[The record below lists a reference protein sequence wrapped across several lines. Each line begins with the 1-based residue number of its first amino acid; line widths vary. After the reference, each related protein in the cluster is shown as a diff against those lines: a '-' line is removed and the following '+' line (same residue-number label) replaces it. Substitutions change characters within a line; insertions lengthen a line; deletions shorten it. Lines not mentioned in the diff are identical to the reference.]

1 MGRYWSNGY
10 LRLIMERISSI
21 FSPTIVAASIQKA
34 FEYPIVGEAIYTGV
48 GPNTWTCPA
57 GVYSVSVVCI
67 AGGGGGLG
75 GATNSATGGGGGA
88 LAYKNNVTVVPGL
101 TYNLQVGQ
109 GGYTAPTG
117 TRVLATNSWFGNT
130 STVFA
135 ERGQFG
141 RTATGPSTVQ
151 GISQSGLGGRIFIGD
166 GGGPGGNAGAPQGVT
181 TFNGGLG
188 AGGAG
193 GYGYTSS
200 EIANWYSTYFDGV
213 SDVLRTSTNDSLSL
227 GRSDFT
233 LEFWYNLRGFTVNSA
248 AGPTLVTS
256 ANFFAHSGKWRI
268 SLGQN
273 YTGYLGVVIPDSAN
287 SLEPLLIGTTWYAS
301 NTWTHVALQRS
312 ANTFTLFKNGI
323 AEDTKTYT
331 GSFSTSSDFISIGN
345 IGTGNANSFVG
356 HISNLRLVKGRALY
370 SSNFIPSEEPLVAIT
385 NTVLLTC
392 QDSTFKD
399 NSGNNI
405 TITIPTTT
413 VGNNVRTEATYP
425 FDLTEINRGGDGG
438 VANSTSGGNGTAG
451 VGGAGGGGAGASTVG
466 GAAGGGVGLYG
477 RGISG
482 VAGLTGLNMNDPL
495 RAGQPGS
502 NGLPL
507 VANTIGT
514 TIFNIGGRYGGGGG
528 GGQLYYSAGANGAVR
543 IVWPSDFRTFPTSN
557 LETHTVT
564 QNIQYANLQMGYAV
578 SLQPVSISGNVGP
591 VTYSITPS
599 IPANTNITFNANTGI
614 LSGNATSG
622 YPETAFTIRTVDSVG
637 QSSANTLIMSIA
649 PPSGQEVFV
658 GENGGNSFNT
668 VQTTWTVPANVY
680 SISAMAVGCGGS
692 TVIEANGYSSF
703 SGGSGG
709 ATAFINNFRVE
720 PGQQLSIYIDKPR
733 HGYNVSSNGTSVSYA
748 NSVILRANSGAN
760 PTSFYTSSVP
770 GGSFR
775 IGQYGY
781 SGGVG
786 GSSSTG
792 NYKAGGGGAAGY
804 TGNGGT
810 GGNTLAGAPGGGTSG
825 GGGGGAP
832 SADSTTTGKG
842 GGGGGVGLQGKGA
855 SGSGSSYIP
864 AGNPG
869 MQGGTGSN
877 RGELV
882 ELYGTNTGSDY
893 GGGAGGGDYRLLN
906 SGGYGGIGAVRIM
919 WPGTLRRYDAN
930 TRTEDTRP
938 IGQAEFTSFGTYTW
952 VCPEGVYSVSAVCV
966 GAGGTGASSQ
976 FSYPAYAGGGAGLGY
991 KNNIPVVPGQSYTI
1005 QVGRRGEWVANTAS
1019 LPSTNSFFISATT
1032 VAGNAGGFG
1041 GAGGSWGGTFV
1052 GDGGGNGG
1060 SGGVTI
1066 QNYASGGGGAGGYS
1080 GTGGSGGYSNTN
1092 AATNGSGGGGGGG
1105 GGTANGTRPVGG
1117 QGGGVGLLGQG
1128 ANGVAGSGW
1137 TITGSTYYAN
1147 NATAGSGGSGTSYGG
1162 GGGTYARYGG
1172 DGAVRLIWPGDQRRF
1187 PSTRTGNE

>member
-10 LRLIMERISSI
+10 LRLIMERISSL

-48 GPNTWTCPA
+48 GSNTWTCPA

-67 AGGGGGLG
+67 AGGGGGYG

-88 LAYKNNVTVVPGL
+88 LAYKNNITVVPGL

-109 GGYTAPTG
+109 GGYTATTG

-151 GISQSGLGGRIFIGD
+151 GISQSGFGGQIFIGD
-166 GGGPGGNAGAPQGVT
+166 GGGPGGNAGAPQGTT
-181 TFNGGLG
+181 TFSGGLG

-193 GYGYTSS
+193 GY
-200 EIANWYSTYFDGV
+200 
-213 SDVLRTSTNDSLSL
+213 
-227 GRSDFT
+227 
-233 LEFWYNLRGFTVNSA
+233 
-248 AGPTLVTS
+248 
-256 ANFFAHSGKWRI
+256 SG
-268 SLGQN
+268 SGGN
-273 YTGYLGVVIPDSAN
+273 G
-287 SLEPLLIGTTWYAS
+287 GT
-301 NTWTHVALQRS
+301 
-312 ANTFTLFKNGI
+312 
-323 AEDTKTYT
+323 
-331 GSFSTSSDFISIGN
+331 
-345 IGTGNANSFVG
+345 
-356 HISNLRLVKGRALY
+356 
-370 SSNFIPSEEPLVAIT
+370 
-385 NTVLLTC
+385 
-392 QDSTFKD
+392 
-399 NSGNNI
+399 
-405 TITIPTTT
+405 
-413 VGNNVRTEATYP
+413 
-425 FDLTEINRGGDGG
+425 
-438 VANSTSGGNGTAG
+438 ANSTSGGTGTAG
-451 VGGAGGGGAGASTVG
+451 TGGAGGGGAGANTVG

-477 RGISG
+477 QGLSG
-482 VAGLTGLNMNDPL
+482 AAGLIGLNMNDPL

-507 VANTIGT
+507 VANTTGT
-514 TIFNIGGRYGGGGG
+514 TIYNIGGRYGGGGG
-528 GGQLYYSAGANGAVR
+528 GGSVYYSAGANGAVR
-543 IVWPSDFRTFPTSN
+543 IVWPSEFRTFPTSN

-578 SLQPVSISGNVGP
+578 SLQPVSISGNIGP
-591 VTYSITPS
+591 VTYTITPS

-622 YPETAFTIRTVDSVG
+622 YPETTFTIRTVDSVG
-637 QSSANTLIMSIA
+637 QSSSNTLIMSIA

-668 VQTTWTVPANVY
+668 LQTTWTVPANVY

-692 TVIEANGYSSF
+692 TIIEANGYSSL
-703 SGGSGG
+703 SGAGGG

-760 PTSFYTSSVP
+760 PTSYFTSITP

-775 IGQYGY
+775 TGEYGY
-781 SGGVG
+781 SGGSG
-786 GSSSTG
+786 GYASGST
-792 NYKAGGGGAAGY
+792 YKGGGGGAAGY

-810 GGNTLAGAPGGGTSG
+810 GGYTLVGGSGGGTSG

-832 SADSTTTGKG
+832 SSVTTTAGKG

-869 MQGGTGSN
+869 IQGGTGSN

-882 ELYGTNTGSDY
+882 QLVGTNTGSDY
-893 GGGAGGGDYRLLN
+893 GGGAGGGDYRLLD
-906 SGGYGGIGAVRIM
+906 SGGYGGIGAIRIM

-938 IGQAEFTSFGTYTW
+938 VGQAQFTTFGTYTW
-952 VCPEGVYSVSAVCV
+952 TCPEGVYSVSAVCI
-966 GAGGTGASSQ
+966 GAGGTGSSSQ
-976 FSYPAYAGGGAGLGY
+976 FNAVPAYAGGGGGLGY
-991 KNNIPVVPGQSYTI
+991 KNNIPVVPGQTYTI
-1005 QVGRRGEWVANTAS
+1005 QVGRRGEWVANNYA
-1019 LPSTNSFFISATT
+1019 LLSTDSYFIANTI
-1032 VAGNAGGFG
+1032 VAGLAPKPNAWNAGGY
-1041 GAGGSWGGTFV
+1041 V

-1060 SGGVTI
+1060 AGGTAGSG
-1066 QNYASGGGGAGGYS
+1066 APGGGGAGGYS
-1080 GTGGSGGYSNTN
+1080 GNGGNGGSPSQSAGG
-1092 AATNGSGGGGGGG
+1092 NGSGGGGGGG
-1105 GGTANGTRPVGG
+1105 ANYGSLDGIIYV
-1117 QGGGVGLLGQG
+1117 GGVGGGTGIFGQG
-1128 ANGVAGSGW
+1128 TSGTGGSGFVKV
-1137 TITGSTYYAN
+1137 GSTFYAN
-1147 NATAGSGGSGTSYGG
+1147 NGTGGSGGSTPNYGG
-1162 GGGTYARYGG
+1162 GGNVYSGYGG
-1172 DGAVRLIWPGDQRRF
+1172 DGAVRLIWPGDQRQF
-1187 PSTRTGNE
+1187 PSTRTANE